1 MVWWCEA
8 EKQKLYNQNDLMN
21 KKIFRKYLGGKFL
34 AVCITAVLFF
44 CISAC
49 SGRKDKPVILNDST
63 IVYSSIS
70 ETGNQPKITLNNKI
84 SKKTGKPIKPNSVFE
99 LKDYSKLYA
108 SVDLQESENKRDLM
122 FHIDWIDSSGNSFY
136 RKRIDISP
144 SDSSSRII
152 SSISITPEKR
162 KTGKYLVRVYSFR
175 ELIAEKKFQLVEAK
189 TDSISTKKKKT
200 ESTKKQSVKKED
212 KKKKIKPIVK
222 VENITANITLCR
234 YISKKTG
241 KLIGTDSSFTIKDKG
256 KVKAVVNIENRD
268 IKTNQQMS
276 FYFEWIGPDGKSFY
290 RKKVVYTTS
299 NPSFTISNSISIT
312 PEKRLPGNY
321 NLRITYRKKIIAEKK
336 FELVLPEQ

>member
-1 MVWWCEA
+1 M
-8 EKQKLYNQNDLMN
+8 KNKLSL
-21 KKIFRKYLGGKFL
+21 KYFSQ
-34 AVCITAVLFF
+34 TLFCLLIVYLF
-44 CISAC
+44 AF
-49 SGRKDKPVILNDST
+49 SGCASRERTPVTLKDST
-63 IVYSSIS
+63 IFYPVKFEKVLFKGIS
-70 ETGNQPKITLNNKI
+70 LSNKI

-99 LKDYSKLYA
+99 LKDQSKLYA
-108 SVDLQESENKRDLM
+108 SVDLQELENERDLM

-162 KTGKYLVRVYSFR
+162 KTGKHLVRVYLFR

-200 ESTKKQSVKKED
+200 ENTEKQSVKKED

-234 YISKKTG
+234 YISKKSG
-241 KLIGTDSSFTIKDKG
+241 KLIGADSSFTIKDKG

-268 IKTNQQMS
+268 IKTNQQMN

-312 PEKRLPGNY
+312 PENRKPGIY
-321 NLRITYRKKIIAEKK
+321 KIQIIYKKKVIAKQK
-336 FELVLPEQ
+336 FELVVLAK

>member
-1 MVWWCEA
+1 M
-8 EKQKLYNQNDLMN
+8 KNKLSL
-21 KKIFRKYLGGKFL
+21 KYFSQ
-34 AVCITAVLFF
+34 TLFCLLIVYLF
-44 CISAC
+44 AF
-49 SGRKDKPVILNDST
+49 SGCASRERTPVTLKDST
-63 IVYSSIS
+63 IFYPVKFEKVLFKGIS
-70 ETGNQPKITLNNKI
+70 LSNKI

-99 LKDYSKLYA
+99 LKDQSKLYA
-108 SVDLQESENKRDLM
+108 SVDLQELENERDLM

-162 KTGKYLVRVYSFR
+162 KTGKHLVRVYLFR

-200 ESTKKQSVKKED
+200 ENTEKQSVKKED

-234 YISKKTG
+234 YISKKSG
-241 KLIGTDSSFTIKDKG
+241 KLIGADSSFTIKDKG

-268 IKTNQQMS
+268 IKTNQQMN

-312 PEKRLPGNY
+312 PEKRKPGIY
-321 NLRITYRKKIIAEKK
+321 KIQIIYKKKVIAKQK
-336 FELVLPEQ
+336 FELVVLAK

>member
-1 MVWWCEA
+1 M
-8 EKQKLYNQNDLMN
+8 KNKLSLQYFSQTLFCLL
-21 KKIFRKYLGGKFL
+21 IVYLF
-34 AVCITAVLFF
+34 AF
-44 CISAC
+44 
-49 SGRKDKPVILNDST
+49 SGCASRERTPVTLKDST
-63 IVYSSIS
+63 IFYPAKFEKVLFKGIS
-70 ETGNQPKITLNNKI
+70 LSNKI
-84 SKKTGKPIKPNSVFE
+84 SKKTGRPIKPGIVFK
-99 LKDYSKLYA
+99 LDDKAKLYA
-108 SVDLQESENKRDLM
+108 SIENVFSKSKVSML
-122 FHIDWIDSSGNSFY
+122 HVDWIDSKGNSFY

-144 SDSSSRII
+144 KDSLVLI
-152 SSISITPEKR
+152 SSAISISTQKR
-162 KTGKYLVRVYSFR
+162 DTGTYSVRFYLYR
-175 ELIAEKKFQLVEAK
+175 ELFAEKKFQLVEAK

-200 ESTKKQSVKKED
+200 ESTKKQSLKKED
-212 KKKKIKPIVK
+212 KKKKIKPMVK